1 LIPPYVL
8 VSGSKIQIFASSPS
22 TSAKAGATGD
32 EFDSQVFASEAA
44 AAGGFDTRLLTQLGS
59 HAGSCLHERLASENQ
74 EIRDGSEEEAEAG
87 GRDREAGQG
96 QEEEDLARQVI

>member
-1 LIPPYVL
+1 MSLRWWRPRRAWRVL
-8 VSGSKIQIFASSPS
+8 VVWPGPKRRPPEDRYARF
-22 TSAKAGATGD
+22 
-32 EFDSQVFASEAA
+32 
-44 AAGGFDTRLLTQLGS
+44 LTQLGS
-59 HAGSCLHERLASENQ
+59 AAGSCLHERLASDNQ